1 MFRSKRVCD
10 SQEFPA
16 YVTMKAHAG
25 SFYSSHAASELFE
38 QRRYE
43 MSEVLVIFLS
53 RLGRARNV
61 LM

>member
-1 MFRSKRVCD
+1 VSVIH
-10 SQEFPA
+10 EFPA
-16 YVTMKAHAG
+16 YITMKAHAG
-25 SFYSSHAASELFE
+25 SSDNSHSVSELFE